1 MQENTSPKGEEIS
14 QDQKQNFIEKEDP
27 NNLMNSRPQEEDQK
41 SGYEPQEE
49 NKKIFVK
56 NLPYSTTDEQLAEFF
71 SKFGRVIKAETRKN
85 ENGISIGVGFV
96 EFENMEDKKK
106 AMDANGDDLILDKR
120 ELHIREARPDTGLDS
135 RTLYVGNI
143 SYKTTKDM
151 LQKFFLD
158 TCPNIKGNFRINL
171 KTNNF
176 NGDSRGYAYVEFDN
190 DEDLACA
197 LKANGEKL
205 EEREIRVEMKKPPGQ
220 RGGFRGRPFRGG
232 MGGRRG
238 GYSHRYEWRE
248 RGRYGGKEREIY
260 YRDNNRDRS
269 RDRERERD
277 RGDRDRDRDRGD
289 RDRGDRDRE
298 RERSNSKERSRDR
311 ERRAERDERDRERR
325 DRGRD
330 RDRERYYRGDR
341 GDRDRGDRDRGDR
354 ERDRGDRGRGERERD
369 RGDRDRERD
378 RSDRD
383 RERMDRDRM
392 NRDRRNMQV

>member
-205 EEREIRVEMKKPPGQ
+205 EERELRVEMKKPPGQ

-260 YRDNNRDRS
+260 YNRDRS
-269 RDRERERD
+269 RDRERDRD

-298 RERSNSKERSRDR
+298 RERSYSKERSRDR

>member
-1 MQENTSPKGEEIS
+1 MQENTSSKGEEIS

-27 NNLMNSRPQEEDQK
+27 NNLMNSRPQEEDPK

-248 RGRYGGKEREIY
+248 RGRYGGI
-260 YRDNNRDRS
+260 DRS
-269 RDRERERD
+269 RDRE
-277 RGDRDRDRDRGD
+277 RDRDRGD
-289 RDRGDRDRE
+289 RDRD
-298 RERSNSKERSRDR
+298 
-311 ERRAERDERDRERR
+311 
-325 DRGRD
+325 
-330 RDRERYYRGDR
+330 
-341 GDRDRGDRDRGDR
+341 
-354 ERDRGDRGRGERERD
+354 RDRGDRGRGERERD
-369 RGDRDRERD
+369 RGDRDRDRDRD